1 MASLAINLNP
11 NKYDVSIIFDGDDGY
26 SSAMKNFT
34 LTIPKVNTNISVSS
48 LSVVRGKYFYAY
60 LKDQNNN
67 ALKGK
72 TVKISI
78 SKSTYTKTTDSNGR
92 VSLKINLK
100 VGTYSTKVTF
110 AGDKVYSA
118 SSLSANIKSITQKTV
133 ITIPDTTIV
142 RGKCIYFYLKD
153 SDGNALSGQTIK
165 IKFDNTY
172 FTRKTN
178 ANGKAGLQIQTRLG
192 KIPVTA
198 TYAGSTSYASSS
210 KSVTITSI
218 TKKTVI
224 TIPDTTIVRGKC
236 IYFYL
241 KDSDGNALSGQ
252 TIKIKFDNTYFT
264 RKTNANGKAGLQI
277 QTRLGKIPVTA
288 TYAGSTSYAS
298 SSKSVTITSVVD
310 KSQITIPDSTITRGK
325 YFYAY
330 LKDSSG
336 KGISSQKVTIKFSSK
351 SYTKTTDSNGRV
363 ALFISA
369 NPGSYATT
377 VSFATTSSYYASS
390 KSTTVKVLANTTAKI
405 IAKDQTVIGEY
416 SVRLTDNNGNPL
428 ANQTI
433 SITTTTFNR
442 STGSGDKISQKTI
455 ILDSDNIYNKATDL
469 KFLNDIAA
477 VLKSKGY
484 KVIVNSNIGPNEHC
498 SDVMGKYSN
507 ACIFCIFGGV
517 DSGMFVDM
525 SASWYQNYLKKY
537 GNRVV
542 LGFTYTTYNLATL
555 TWLQRAHDDDYSP
568 ANFTGLAYP
577 GTYLNDHGMDYVY
590 GSTATQMANNFINY
604 AIKGLSIGLN
614 NTIPCKVK
622 TYNVVTN
629 SNGYATI
636 TDLPAGTY
644 TVVSSLSKDSGYIA
658 DTVATQVTVK

>member
-26 SSAMKNFT
+26 SSAIKNFT

-118 SSLSANIKSITQKTV
+118 SSLSANIKSITQ
-133 ITIPDTTIV
+133 
-142 RGKCIYFYLKD
+142 
-153 SDGNALSGQTIK
+153 
-165 IKFDNTY
+165 
-172 FTRKTN
+172 
-178 ANGKAGLQIQTRLG
+178 
-192 KIPVTA
+192 
-198 TYAGSTSYASSS
+198 
-210 KSVTITSI
+210 
-218 TKKTVI
+218 KTVI

-604 AIKGLSIGLN
+604 AVKGLSIGLN

-629 SNGYATI
+629 SKGYATI

-658 DTVATQVTVK
+658 DTVTTRVTVK

>member
-1 MASLAINLNP
+1 M
-11 NKYDVSIIFDGDDGY
+11 
-26 SSAMKNFT
+26 
-34 LTIPKVNTNISVSS
+34 
-48 LSVVRGKYFYAY
+48 
-60 LKDQNNN
+60 
-67 ALKGK
+67 
-72 TVKISI
+72 
-78 SKSTYTKTTDSNGR
+78 
-92 VSLKINLK
+92 
-100 VGTYSTKVTF
+100 
-110 AGDKVYSA
+110 
-118 SSLSANIKSITQKTV
+118 
-133 ITIPDTTIV
+133 ITIPDTTVV

-198 TYAGSTSYASSS
+198 TYAGA
-210 KSVTITSI
+210 
-218 TKKTVI
+218 
-224 TIPDTTIVRGKC
+224 
-236 IYFYL
+236 
-241 KDSDGNALSGQ
+241 
-252 TIKIKFDNTYFT
+252 
-264 RKTNANGKAGLQI
+264 
-277 QTRLGKIPVTA
+277 
-288 TYAGSTSYAS
+288 TSYAS
-298 SSKSVTITSVVD
+298 SSKSVTITSVMD

-336 KGISSQKVTIKFSSK
+336 KAISSQKVTIKFSSK
-351 SYTKTTDSNGRV
+351 SYTKTTNTNGRV
-363 ALFISA
+363 SLFISA

-390 KSTTVKVLANTTAKI
+390 KSVTVKVLANTTAKI
-405 IAKDQTVIGEY
+405 IAKDQTVLGEY
-416 SVRLTDNNGNPL
+416 SVRLVDNNGNPL

-433 SITTTTFNR
+433 SITTTTLNR
-442 STGSGDKISQKTI
+442 TTGSGDKITKKTI
-455 ILDSDNIYNKATDL
+455 VLDSDNIFNKATDL
-469 KFLNDIAA
+469 KFLNDIAS
-477 VLKSKGY
+477 VLRSKGY

-498 SDVMGKYSN
+498 SDVMGKYSD

-525 SASWYQNYLKKY
+525 SANWYQNYLKKY
-537 GNRVV
+537 NNRVV

-568 ANFTGLAYP
+568 ASFTGLAYP

-590 GSTATQMANNFINY
+590 GNTATQMANNFINY
-604 AIKGLSIGLN
+604 AVKGLSIGLN
-614 NTIPCKVK
+614 NTLPCKVK

-636 TDLPAGTY
+636 TGLTEGKY
-644 TVVSSLSKDSGYIA
+644 TVVSSYSNATAGYVA
-658 DTVATQVTVK
+658 DTVTTEITVK

>member
-1 MASLAINLNP
+1 MSSADLSSTVISIKNSTVIKGDKLYIYLKDGSNKALSGKNVTFYIKNKTYARTTDSNGMASLGINLNP
-11 NKYDVSIIFDGDDGY
+11 KKYDVSIFFDGDDDY
-26 SSAMKNFT
+26 RSSMKNFT
-34 LTIPKVNTNISVSS
+34 LTVPKVNTNISVSN
-48 LSVVRGKYFYAY
+48 LSVVRGRYFYAY
-60 LKDQNNN
+60 LKDHNNN
-67 ALKGK
+67 ALKNK

-78 SKSTYTKTTDSNGR
+78 SKSTYTRTTNSNGR
-92 VSLKINLK
+92 ISLKINLK

-110 AGDKVYSA
+110 AGDDVYAA
-118 SSLSANIKSITQKTV
+118 SSLSANIKSTTLKTV

-198 TYAGSTSYASSS
+198 TYAGA
-210 KSVTITSI
+210 
-218 TKKTVI
+218 
-224 TIPDTTIVRGKC
+224 
-236 IYFYL
+236 
-241 KDSDGNALSGQ
+241 
-252 TIKIKFDNTYFT
+252 
-264 RKTNANGKAGLQI
+264 
-277 QTRLGKIPVTA
+277 
-288 TYAGSTSYAS
+288 TSYAS
-298 SSKSVTITSVVD
+298 SSKSVTITSVMD

-336 KGISSQKVTIKFSSK
+336 KAISSQKVTIKFSSK
-351 SYTKTTDSNGRV
+351 SYTKTTNSNGRV
-363 ALFISA
+363 SLFISA

-390 KSTTVKVLANTTAKI
+390 KSVTVKVLANTTAKI
-405 IAKDQTVIGEY
+405 IAKDQTVLGEY
-416 SVRLTDNNGNPL
+416 SVRLVDNNGNPL

-433 SITTTTFNR
+433 SITTTTLNR
-442 STGSGDKISQKTI
+442 TTGSGDKITKKTI
-455 ILDSDNIYNKATDL
+455 VLDSDNIFNKATDL
-469 KFLNDIAA
+469 KFLNDIAS
-477 VLKSKGY
+477 VLRSKGY

-498 SDVMGKYSN
+498 SDVMGKYSD

-525 SASWYQNYLKKY
+525 SANWYQNYLKKY
-537 GNRVV
+537 NNRVV

-568 ANFTGLAYP
+568 ASFTGLAYP

-590 GSTATQMANNFINY
+590 GNTATQMANNFINY
-604 AIKGLSIGLN
+604 AVKGLSIGLN
-614 NTIPCKVK
+614 NTLPCKVK

-636 TDLPAGTY
+636 TDLPEGKY
-644 TVVSSLSKDSGYIA
+644 TVVSSYSNATAGYVA
-658 DTVATQVTVK
+658 DTVTTQITVK

>member
-26 SSAMKNFT
+26 SSAIKNFT

-118 SSLSANIKSITQKTV
+118 SSLSANIKSITQ
-133 ITIPDTTIV
+133 
-142 RGKCIYFYLKD
+142 
-153 SDGNALSGQTIK
+153 
-165 IKFDNTY
+165 
-172 FTRKTN
+172 
-178 ANGKAGLQIQTRLG
+178 
-192 KIPVTA
+192 
-198 TYAGSTSYASSS
+198 
-210 KSVTITSI
+210 
-218 TKKTVI
+218 KTVI

-433 SITTTTFNR
+433 SITTTTYNR

-455 ILDSDNIYNKATDL
+455 ILDSDNIYNKATDI

-525 SASWYQNYLKKY
+525 SARWYQNYLKKY

-590 GSTATQMANNFINY
+590 GNTATQMANNFINY
-604 AIKGLSIGLN
+604 AVKGLSIGLN

-644 TVVSSLSKDSGYIA
+644 TVVSSLSKDSGYMA
-658 DTVATQVTVK
+658 DTVTTQVTVK

>member
-198 TYAGSTSYASSS
+198 TYAGA
-210 KSVTITSI
+210 
-218 TKKTVI
+218 
-224 TIPDTTIVRGKC
+224 
-236 IYFYL
+236 
-241 KDSDGNALSGQ
+241 
-252 TIKIKFDNTYFT
+252 
-264 RKTNANGKAGLQI
+264 
-277 QTRLGKIPVTA
+277 
-288 TYAGSTSYAS
+288 TSYAS

-363 ALFISA
+363 SLLISA

-525 SASWYQNYLKKY
+525 SARWYQNYLKKY

-604 AIKGLSIGLN
+604 AVKGLSIGLN

-629 SNGYATI
+629 SKGYATI